1 VSKQAWIIFAAI
13 CVAVLGGLILLSRGN
28 QIDVSKVDE
37 TKIIAASPQNGNIGD
52 HVLGTTTGKA
62 ILIEY
67 GDFQCPACGSAYPN
81 VKELTEKYKDQL
93 IFVFRNLPLTS
104 LHPNAR
110 AAAAAAEAA
119 GLQGVYWDMHD
130 TLYENQDTWTNA
142 TTENRLSYFEGYAK
156 TAGVK
161 DIAKFKTDIE
171 SQAVNDKINFDLA
184 LTRKIGASATPTMLL
199 NGKKIESDIWSDKT
213 KFESEI
219 KSALGL

>member
-1 VSKQAWIIFAAI
+1 MSKQAWIIFAAI

-37 TKIIAASPQNGNIGD
+37 TKIIAASAQNGNIGD

-130 TLYENQDTWTNA
+130 TLYENQDTWTSA
-142 TTENRLSYFEGYAK
+142 TAENRLSYFEGYAK

>member
-37 TKIIAASPQNGNIGD
+37 TKIIAASTQNGNIGD
-52 HVLGTTTGKA
+52 HVLSTTTGKA

-119 GLQGVYWDMHD
+119 GLQGTYWKMHD
-130 TLYENQDTWTNA
+130 TLYENQNNWENA
-142 TTENRLSYFEGYAK
+142 TTENRLSYFENYAK
-156 TAGVK
+156 QAGVK
-161 DIAKFKTDIE
+161 DIAKFKTDVE
-171 SQAVNDKINFDLA
+171 SQAVSDKINFDLA
-184 LTRKIGASATPTMLL
+184 LTRKIGATATPTMLL
-199 NGKKIESDIWSDKT
+199 NGKKIESDIWSNKA